1 MTDAPL
7 AINTTCPWSGSP
19 VAADSLTRYRGQTV
33 GFCNPDCRDK
43 FDRATAHFDAA
54 MPAAGR
60 TLLQFGDAVPPQPV
74 LGDSVLIVIDAQE
87 EYRSGGL
94 PLSGIEA
101 SLARLAALLVA
112 ARAAGATVLHIAHRG
127 SAGALFDPE
136 GHGAIMPEVAPQLG
150 EPVIWKPEP
159 SAFTG
164 TDLGTRLEALGARSL
179 ILAGFMTHLCV
190 SSTAREAMERGYVVT
205 VAADATATRPL
216 PDPLG
221 GPDVSA
227 AELQRAALTALAD
240 CFARIDTVAALLAG

>member
-1 MTDAPL
+1 MTDLPL
-7 AINTTCPWSGSP
+7 AINAACPWSGEP
-19 VAADSLTRYRGQTV
+19 VAADSLTRYRGETV

-43 FDRATAHFDAA
+43 FDRATAHFNAA

-60 TLLQFGDAVPPQPV
+60 TLLQFGNALPPLPV
-74 LGDSVLIVIDAQE
+74 LSDSVLIVIDAQE

-94 PLSGIEA
+94 PLAGIGA
-101 SLARLAALLVA
+101 SLARLAALLA
-112 ARAAGATVLHIAHRG
+112 AVRAAGTTIIHIAHRG
-127 SAGALFDPE
+127 AAGEFFDPE
-136 GHGAIMPEVAPQLG
+136 GHGAIMPEVAPHAG

-164 TDLGTRLEALGARSL
+164 TDLGTRLEALGAKTL

-190 SSTAREAMERGYVVT
+190 SSTAREAMERGYAVT

-221 GPDVSA
+221 GADVA
-227 AELQRAALTALAD
+227 AVELQRAALAALSD
-240 CFARIDTVAALLAG
+240 CFAGISTVEAILAG